1 MSPPLKLRAEDVEDL
16 GVLSACLQ
24 DALVHVGEMA
34 FLPRRRRFVMAC
46 NRFKWEEAASDGQYR
61 RVRCGVHFDG
71 VMAVRNRGFDP
82 GRQGQLLE
90 LLAVRGE
97 PGEDGAATIALEFAG
112 GAAVRLEVECIDC
125 TLSDMD
131 APWQAL
137 ARPGH
142 GPDEDDDALPS
153 GAEE

>member
-1 MSPPLKLRAEDVEDL
+1 MSRPLKLRAEDAEDL
-16 GVLSACLQ
+16 DVLSACLQ

-34 FLPRRRRFVMAC
+34 YLPRRRRFVLAC
-46 NRFKWEEAASDGQYR
+46 NRFKWEEAASDGQHQ

-82 GRQGQLLE
+82 GRRDQLLE
-90 LLAVRGE
+90 LLTVRGE

-112 GAAVRLEVECIDC
+112 GVAVRLDVECIDC
-125 TLSDMD
+125 NLADLG

-142 GPDEDDDALPS
+142 WLDDGDEAAD
-153 GAEE
+153 